1 MRAVGHPREFWGI
14 FKEGTGY
21 VCRSVGGPLNAVP
34 RGSFGLGNLPL
45 AGKRGVGGQR
55 RVEE

>member
-1 MRAVGHPREFWGI
+1 MQWDIQESFGF
-14 FKEGTGY
+14 FSKEGTGY